1 MQLVKL
7 PQLNIFALE
16 FALEKYLIEAVRF
29 FFGVLVFGLDTI

>member
-16 FALEKYLIEAVRF
+16 FDLAKYLIEAVRF
-29 FFGVLVFGLDTI
+29 FSSVLVFGLDTI